1 METMRLTTRTTRE
14 FIEIEVN
21 EIKTTLFMGD
31 RDVNLTIMNL
41 MEVIN
46 DLSHYTN
53 KSINELYREL
63 TD

>member
-1 METMRLTTRTTRE
+1 MRLTTRTTRE

-46 DLSHYTN
+46 DLSYYTN